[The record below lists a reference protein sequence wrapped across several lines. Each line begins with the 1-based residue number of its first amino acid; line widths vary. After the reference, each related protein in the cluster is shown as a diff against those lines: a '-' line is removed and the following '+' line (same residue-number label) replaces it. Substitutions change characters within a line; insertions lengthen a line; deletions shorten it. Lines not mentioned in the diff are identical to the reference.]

1 MRAVAMKYWQG
12 ICAAASV
19 TKNAYD
25 VLDPRFATGEFDVEI
40 MATSRPEMS
49 GRFWSFVKEAD
60 AKKEAQQHD
69 EEQVVIDQQGEQ
81 AKAIASQAV
90 EALKKSATDFEQSS
104 VEGLLQKLK
113 EAYLLQIKAYDVAL
127 RRITPDVIAR
137 LDEAWVQKAERA
149 HQREAMAKD
158 TCALLLDESSFSGA
172 PTWRSAAV
180 GKDIIFIFD
189 SSIAD
194 VSSADL
200 KRALT
205 MVGPSGVVLI
215 IISRPESDDINKV
228 PAAEF
233 QLLKEINLHQV
244 IPVG

>member
-1 MRAVAMKYWQG
+1 MKYWQG

-25 VLDPRFATGEFDVEI
+25 VLDPQFATGEFDVEI

-69 EEQVVIDQQGEQ
+69 EEQVVIDQQVEQ

-90 EALKKSATDFEQSS
+90 EALDSATDFEQSS

-127 RRITPDVIAR
+127 RRITPEVIAR
-137 LDEAWVQKAERA
+137 LDEAWVQKAENKHA
-149 HQREAMAKD
+149 REAMAKD
-158 TCALLLDESSFSGA
+158 TCALLLDESLFSGA

-200 KRALT
+200 KRALL

-215 IISRPESDDINKV
+215 IISRSESDDINKV
-228 PAAEF
+228 PAAEL